1 MEQLIGSML
10 DNRYE
15 ILSVVGTGGM
25 AVVYKARCHK
35 LNRLV
40 AIKVLRA
47 DLARDAEF
55 RRRFH
60 DESQAVAMLSNPNIV
75 GVYDVSSSDGLEYI
89 VMELIDGITLK
100 QYIQKKEHQL
110 SWREALHFISQIMK
124 ALSHAHSRG
133 IIHRDIK
140 PHNIMVLRDGSVK
153 VADFG
158 IARLMSAGHST
169 LTQEALGSVHYISP
183 EQAKGSRI
191 DERSD
196 IYSAG
201 VVLYEMITGRLPF
214 EGDSAVSVAI
224 QHINSIPLAP
234 RELNEE
240 IPEAL
245 ETITLKAMAPNMER
259 RYPSADAMLLDLEQ
273 FRKNPEINFDF
284 SSDDIY
290 QPEIEPEAVSPV
302 GDTQVIS
309 GLGTA
314 ALSQKRPL
322 RKKVRPMEDAEEE
335 EERGSWLPTLAGIT
349 AVIIFIVGIVGFLWT
364 TLIDDILNPKV
375 PEHDV
380 PKLVGLLYNDV
391 MNNPEFTDTFTISIS
406 KETPSGVA
414 EPGVI
419 LSQTPDFGAAPLK
432 GDKPL
437 ITVEVSIPEAG
448 GIMPL
453 LVNSE
458 LRAAEYKLKGSEFSN
473 LELVLLPVEE
483 EFHETI
489 TKNYIIS
496 TIPAV
501 GEPLEKGAE
510 VLLVVSKGPEIKTT
524 TVISVIG
531 RTPEQAEQMLRNAKL
546 TLGSVVEQ
554 NDENATPG
562 TILEQSPQLN
572 ESVPEGTSI
581 NVIVARERDDTTPVP
596 PDVPIQITKERSL
609 DVRLPS
615 EPDSVFLV
623 ITVGGVQ
630 QYASQVSTNLRS
642 ISVTLQGTGT
652 QEVAVYFDDVL
663 YDSLSVDFS

>member
-335 EERGSWLPTLAGIT
+335 EEQGSWLPTLAGIT

-391 MNNPEFTDTFTISIS
+391 MNNPEFTDTFTINIS